1 VTTKHGL
8 VTGYAQA
15 LFAIAQAE
23 GALDDVED
31 ELFRFARSIDANDD
45 LRDALSDIAIPTEN
59 KKALVVDLLDG
70 RVHPKTM
77 MLIEV
82 IIDAGHSRE
91 IARIIDDFARIAAES
106 RQSSLAEVRSAVDLT
121 EAQRDSLAKALS
133 KATGR
138 SIELKVVIDPAVIGG
153 VISRIGDQ
161 VFDGS
166 VATRLQE
173 AKEQLES

>member
-1 VTTKHGL
+1 VTTKDSL
-8 VTGYAQA
+8 ITGYAQA

-31 ELFRFARSIDANDD
+31 ELFRFARAVDANSD
-45 LRDALSDIAIPTEN
+45 LRESLSDIAIPSEN
-59 KKALVVDLLDG
+59 KKALIADLLGG
-70 RVHPKTM
+70 RVHPKTIV
-77 MLIEV
+77 LIDV
-82 IIDAGHSRE
+82 IIDAGHARE
-91 IARIIDDFARIAAES
+91 IARIIDDFSRVAAES

-121 EAQRDSLAKALS
+121 EAQRESLAKALS

-138 SIELKVVIDPAVIGG
+138 TIELKVIVDPTVIGG
-153 VISRIGDQ
+153 VVSRIGSQ